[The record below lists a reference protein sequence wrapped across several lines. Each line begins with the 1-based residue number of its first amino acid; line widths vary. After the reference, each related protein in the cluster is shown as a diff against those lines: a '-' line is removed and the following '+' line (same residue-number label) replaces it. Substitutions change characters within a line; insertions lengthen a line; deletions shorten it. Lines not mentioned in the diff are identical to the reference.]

1 MIDTE
6 GVMDDDIRVQQIEAL
21 RMADEYLKKLIP
33 SIEEV
38 ITELDGEMKEDSV
51 DYLEQI
57 VEGFNFMIETFN
69 VTMDLINEE
78 RVIIDKDD
86 INRAVLNLSDA
97 LLSNNYKQAATILD
111 SGILPFLRKFKETAA
126 LYR

>member
-97 LLSNNYKQAATILD
+97 LLSNNYKQAATI
-111 SGILPFLRKFKETAA
+111 
-126 LYR
+126 